1 MNYLYSI
8 YLLWAALPP
17 FGLKNT
23 ATLILYGL
31 HCPHPS
37 FVVCYEHAL
46 ALSCTV
52 VVLLEPLTNGP
63 RSRVSV
69 SLFLIIIK
77 TFWLPMQPGIKKEYF
92 ERNAEDILCVGFTEH
107 FLHKLAACSV

>member
-1 MNYLYSI
+1 MLENELFVSTI

-17 FGLKNT
+17 FGLKKK
-23 ATLILYGL
+23 ATLIIYGL

-37 FVVCYEHAL
+37 FVVCHEHAL

-69 SLFLIIIK
+69 SLFLMKIK
-77 TFWLPMQPGIKKEYF
+77 TY
-92 ERNAEDILCVGFTEH
+92 
-107 FLHKLAACSV
+107 LAAFAVTN